1 MKLGNRIVL
10 ICKKIIANFI
20 RTDKEAVFGG
30 GGRMYLLER
39 SVNLD
44 IRKILY

>member
-30 GGRMYLLER
+30 GGECIYWRE
-39 SVNLD
+39 V
-44 IRKILY
+44 

>member
-30 GGRMYLLER
+30 GRMYLLER